1 MTRAID
7 VVGLTK
13 TYDSKEGRTVHAVK
27 GIDLHVDEGE
37 ILAFLGSNG
46 AGKTTTIEILEG
58 FRPRTSGQ
66 VSVLGEDPSTAPL
79 SWRENIG
86 VVLQESEPDADL
98 TAREVLT
105 QYSAY
110 YRDPRPVGE
119 VLEIVGLTEHGD
131 QRNKVLS
138 GGQKRRLDL
147 AIALIGNP
155 RLVFL
160 DEPTTGFDPS
170 ARRDAWGMVENL
182 RSVGVTVLLTTHYMD
197 EAEYLADR
205 ITVISAGEIVA
216 EGSAEDLA
224 SQVDLRTR
232 VSWQTDE
239 LSADAL
245 PSGFQGKVDV
255 HEGVATIETDDVTSV
270 VHALVSHAVD
280 ANRRLDSL
288 SVTRPNLEDT
298 FLRLTETGDAAG
310 GTAPA
315 GNAEGGA

>member
-1 MTRAID
+1 MGRAID

-13 TYDSKEGRTVHAVK
+13 TYDSKEGNTVHAVK
-27 GIDLHVDEGE
+27 SIDLHVDEGE

-58 FRPRTSGQ
+58 FRRRTAGE
-66 VSVLGEDPSTAPL
+66 VTVLGEDPDTAPL

-105 QYSAY
+105 QYAAY
-110 YRDPRPVGE
+110 YSAPRPVGE

-205 ITVISAGEIVA
+205 ITVISSGEIVA

-224 SQVDLRTR
+224 DQVDLRTR
-232 VSWQTDE
+232 VKWQIDE
-239 LSADAL
+239 LPTETL
-245 PSGFQGKVDV
+245 PDKLMGKVDV
-255 HEGVATIETDDVTSV
+255 VDGVATLETDDVTSV
-270 VHALVSHAVD
+270 VHALISQAVEAD
-280 ANRRLDSL
+280 RRLDSL

-298 FLRLTETGDAAG
+298 FLRLTEADDAAAG
-310 GTAPA
+310 DDTAA
-315 GNAEGGA
+315 GES